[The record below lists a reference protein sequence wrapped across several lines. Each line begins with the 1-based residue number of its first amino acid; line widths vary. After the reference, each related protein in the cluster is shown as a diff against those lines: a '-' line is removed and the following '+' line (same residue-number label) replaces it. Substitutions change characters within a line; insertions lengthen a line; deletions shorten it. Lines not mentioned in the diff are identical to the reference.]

1 MTHAQQFSGRVV
13 ALTGAASGIGLA
25 TAHLL
30 AERGAK
36 LSLADI
42 QKTALE
48 QVAADIRSK
57 SPEAQVLTFVVDVR
71 NFEQVE
77 RWTAETVRHFGKLDG
92 VANLAGVL
100 PPSIGLKGID
110 EQDPEEWDFVLDV
123 NLTGVMHCLKAQL
136 PVIENTGAV
145 VNASSIA
152 GLIGRWKNASYVA
165 SKHAVLGLTKS
176 AAKEVGER
184 GVRVNAICP
193 GKIDTPMSRASRDMH
208 IMDEPVLKRAG
219 EAREVA
225 TVIVFLLSDE
235 SSYITGATI
244 AIDGGWNC

>member
-57 SPEAQVLTFVVDVR
+57 SPDAQVLTFVVDVR

-100 PPSIGLKGID
+100 PPSI
-110 EQDPEEWDFVLDV
+110 EPEEWDFVLDV

-225 TVIVFLLSDE
+225 TVIAFLLSDE

-244 AIDGGWNC
+244 AVDGGWNC